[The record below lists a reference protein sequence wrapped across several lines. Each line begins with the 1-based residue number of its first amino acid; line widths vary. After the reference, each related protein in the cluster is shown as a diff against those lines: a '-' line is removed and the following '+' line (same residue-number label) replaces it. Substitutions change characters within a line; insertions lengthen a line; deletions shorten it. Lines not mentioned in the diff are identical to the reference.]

1 MNSSTTVK
9 KQNLVNEKQ
18 VGLEKRE
25 HTMYLLMIV
34 TSVVIIIVNY
44 MFYFYVKFDNKK
56 TYIISV
62 LLTLFF
68 PFFINIYS
76 VFYHIHFQETKT
88 EEENLEELERENQ
101 QEKESKVPIILF
113 GLGIFVTK
121 LKRKQILL
129 IFPFLMTALFFGTI
143 LPEFTNTLIFDHH
156 DLYRMTIIEEVEFM
170 MVVLSYGFLIMSIY
184 LTTFYYLDKKQ
195 IQ

>member
-1 MNSSTTVK
+1 MDSVK
-9 KQNLVNEKQ
+9 NKKITNENQ

-34 TSVVIIIVNY
+34 TSVFIIIVNY
-44 MFYFYVKFDNKK
+44 VFYFLIKFDNKK
-56 TYIISV
+56 TYIISL

-76 VFYHIHFQETKT
+76 VFYHIHYQETKT
-88 EEENLEELERENQ
+88 EEENLEELERENIT
-101 QEKESKVPIILF
+101 EKESKVPIILF
-113 GLGIFVTK
+113 GLGVFITK
-121 LKRKQILL
+121 LNKQKMLL
-129 IFPFLMTALFFGTI
+129 IFPFLMAALFFGTI

-156 DLYRMTIIEEVEFM
+156 DLYRMTIVEEIEFM
-170 MVVLSYGFLIMSIY
+170 MSTLSYGFLIMSIY
-184 LTTFYYLDKKQ
+184 LTSLYYLDKKH